1 MFQTNFDDL
10 ESSLDNT
17 LEGLKKKELLK
28 EASLAQSSDKTKI
41 LLRQQLEDQSKT
53 LNRIKDHFRELHQE
67 ASWKEIEA
75 QAKELLNIRSLFT
88 EEQKNRYEAFKA
100 TITRLITAKRNELD
114 GQLNEKLIEK
124 GQEKADRSKQV
135 KIYKNWTSV

>member
-1 MFQTNFDDL
+1 MFHTNFDDL

-17 LEGLKKKELLK
+17 LDGLKKKELLK
-28 EASLAQSSDKTKI
+28 EASLAKNPDKMKI
-41 LLRQQLEDQSKT
+41 MLREQLEDQSKT
-53 LNRIKDHFRELHQE
+53 LNRIKDNFRELRQE
-67 ASWKEIEA
+67 ECWAELEI
-75 QAKELLNIRSLFT
+75 QAKELLNVRTLFT

-100 TITRLITAKRNELD
+100 SLTRLITAKRNEIE

-124 GQEKADRSKQV
+124 GQEKADRSHQV